1 MPVTVSPLLR
11 SARWS
16 ALLLGVVY
24 GHTHNKTVTEWV
36 KEDNRVGAIEA
47 AAAAEALAKKKAEEE
62 AAPSIFD
69 S

>member
-11 SARWS
+11 SARWA
-16 ALLLGVVY
+16 ALLIGVVY
-24 GHTHNKTVTEWV
+24 GQQHNQTVTEWV
-36 KEDNRVGAIEA
+36 REDNRVGAIQA
-47 AAAAEALAKKKAEEE
+47 AVDAEALAKKKAEEA